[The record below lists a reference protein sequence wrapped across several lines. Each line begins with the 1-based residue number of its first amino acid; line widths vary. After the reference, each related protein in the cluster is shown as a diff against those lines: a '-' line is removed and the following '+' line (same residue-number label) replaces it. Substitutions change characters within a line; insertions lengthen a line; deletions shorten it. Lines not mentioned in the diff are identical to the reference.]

1 MLFLENNELFED
13 FKEIPLI
20 PDSFSWSGSA
30 VPMYSS
36 WIKYLESLLPNL
48 IGLKWIKHKKYV
60 ETKIAYL
67 KRQIESEEIDEILR
81 G

>member
-36 WIKYLESLLPNL
+36 WIEYLESLLPNL